1 MPMFFSTVE
10 VKGEIFRGKVGKS
23 KKQAELNA
31 AKVAY
36 SSFLNERGWSGS
48 AAEVTSPNLVEL
60 QHKLEHEFELF
71 PSPTIEYEEP
81 AKESTVD
88 EVQEVGLKETLLEV
102 DTKDSSS
109 APAELQKEE
118 EIENNEKSFSGSKQ
132 GQLMASPTL
141 TQAKVSA
148 LPISGPKI
156 GTRSYL
162 LCNRVRVYSSF
173 PDIAFPKGII
183 VLPISENKW
192 VAVSLEFPNEEGK

>member
-1 MPMFFSTVE
+1 MLITEYTFGLHV
-10 VKGEIFRGKVGKS
+10 
-23 KKQAELNA
+23 
-31 AKVAY
+31 
-36 SSFLNERGWSGS
+36 
-48 AAEVTSPNLVEL
+48 SP
-60 QHKLEHEFELF
+60 
-71 PSPTIEYEEP
+71 
-81 AKESTVD
+81 VD
-88 EVQEVGLKETLLEV
+88 EVEGVGLKETLLEE

-118 EIENNEKSFSGSKQ
+118 EIENNEKSFSSSKQ
-132 GQLMASPTL
+132 GQLMASPAL

-148 LPISGPKI
+148 LPILGPKM

-173 PDIAFPKGII
+173 PDIVFPKGII

>member
-1 MPMFFSTVE
+1 ML
-10 VKGEIFRGKVGKS
+10 I
-23 KKQAELNA
+23 
-31 AKVAY
+31 
-36 SSFLNERGWSGS
+36 
-48 AAEVTSPNLVEL
+48 
-60 QHKLEHEFELF
+60 
-71 PSPTIEYEEP
+71 IEYTFGLHVSP
-81 AKESTVD
+81 VD
-88 EVQEVGLKETLLEV
+88 EVEGVGLKETLLEE

-118 EIENNEKSFSGSKQ
+118 EIENNEKSFSSSKQ
-132 GQLMASPTL
+132 GQLMASPNTL

-148 LPISGPKI
+148 LPILGPKM

-173 PDIAFPKGII
+173 PDIVFPKGII

>member
-1 MPMFFSTVE
+1 VL
-10 VKGEIFRGKVGKS
+10 I
-23 KKQAELNA
+23 
-31 AKVAY
+31 
-36 SSFLNERGWSGS
+36 
-48 AAEVTSPNLVEL
+48 
-60 QHKLEHEFELF
+60 
-71 PSPTIEYEEP
+71 IEYTFGLHVSP
-81 AKESTVD
+81 VD
-88 EVQEVGLKETLLEV
+88 EVEGVGLKETLLEE

-118 EIENNEKSFSGSKQ
+118 EIENNEKSFSSSKQ
-132 GQLMASPTL
+132 GQLMASPAL

-148 LPISGPKI
+148 LPILGPKM

-173 PDIAFPKGII
+173 PDIVFPKGII